1 MTYHIVNIYM
11 PNNYWEKVD
20 YWNSLLNL
28 ASIDPLPNLI
38 LAGDFNITRHLKEK
52 KRGFHCS

>member
-1 MTYHIVNIYM
+1 M

-28 ASIDPLPNLI
+28 ASINPLPNLI
-38 LAGDFNITRHLKEK
+38 LVGDFNITRHLKEK